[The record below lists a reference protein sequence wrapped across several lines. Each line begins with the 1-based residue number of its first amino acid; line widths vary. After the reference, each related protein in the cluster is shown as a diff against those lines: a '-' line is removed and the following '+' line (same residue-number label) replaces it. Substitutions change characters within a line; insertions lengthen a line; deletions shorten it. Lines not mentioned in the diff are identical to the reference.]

1 MLGKGFNFQNE
12 RKLLFV
18 IHMYIG
24 GIFYYIISIIPF
36 GMSTYSISICKKKK
50 ISHLKNTF
58 ILNHIKKAVL
68 QQSSQMLIHTGIF

>member
-18 IHMYIG
+18 IHIYI

-50 ISHLKNTF
+50 NSHLKNTF

-68 QQSSQMLIHTGIF
+68 QQSSQILIAGIF